1 MPLTTYAGMR
11 SQNRRFCN
19 EAIGGILPSV
29 TAGLRRRTRSCCG
42 NLAQDRGP
50 GPPKDTRTTMKITL
64 VGSRYFGATVFEA
77 LRKDGVDIARVVAPA
92 ADDRLAVAAKG
103 AGVPVHVL
111 DDPKVVPG
119 EAIAERTDVIVAA
132 HTRARVNDVALA
144 RARLGSIGYHPSLL
158 PRHRGIAAIE
168 WTVLEGDPIAGG
180 SVYHL
185 ADGWDAGAIAAQD
198 WCFVRKGETARELA
212 PMGLR
217 LLPQVLRHAAEHGAL
232 PTYPQDEQFA
242 TRAPMIR
249 RSVALTTQVGAVDA
263 SLVVTVIGK
272 DRTGIVSLLSERAQ
286 GFGANWAES
295 RMTSIDGEFAGIAHF
310 QVASA
315 NAQALTTAL
324 RSLESDGLRVVVAKG
339 DAQGVPAGRHIR
351 LESAGP
357 DRPGIV
363 RELSKS
369 LAEHGICI
377 ENLETEIVDGAAPGT
392 RVFRITALLAVPD
405 ALDDGALRRA
415 VQALAHEM
423 KGEISL
429 SA

>member
-1 MPLTTYAGMR
+1 
-11 SQNRRFCN
+11 
-19 EAIGGILPSV
+19 
-29 TAGLRRRTRSCCG
+29 
-42 NLAQDRGP
+42 
-50 GPPKDTRTTMKITL
+50 MKITL

-92 ADDRLAVAAKG
+92 ADDRLALAAKG

-119 EAIAERTDVIVAA
+119 EAIAEGTDVIVAA
-132 HTRARVNDVALA
+132 HTHARVNDEALA

-158 PRHRGIAAIE
+158 PRHRGIAAVE

-198 WCFVRKGETARELA
+198 WCFVRKGETARELWERALA

-217 LLPQVLRHAAEHGAL
+217 LLTQVLRHAAEHGAL

-249 RSVALTTQVGAVDA
+249 RSMALTAEAGKVDA
-263 SLVVTVIGK
+263 SLVVTVIGN
-272 DRTGIVSLLSERAQ
+272 DRPGLVSLLSERAQ

-295 RMTSIDGEFAGIAHF
+295 RMTSIAGQFAGIVHF
-310 QVASA
+310 QVASG
-315 NAQALTTAL
+315 NASSLTTAL
-324 RSLESDGLRVVVAKG
+324 RSLESEGLRVIVARG
-339 DAQGVPAGRHIR
+339 DAQGVPAGRHVR
-351 LESAGP
+351 LESVAP

-363 RELSKS
+363 RDLSKN
-369 LAEHGICI
+369 LAGHGIDI
-377 ENLETEIVDGAAPGT
+377 ENLHTEIVDGPAPGA
-392 RVFRITALLAVPD
+392 RAFRIRALLAVPD
-405 ALDDGALRRA
+405 ALDDGALRQA
-415 VQALAHEM
+415 VQALAQEM